1 MFENQPILILSSIF
15 ACIYTGLFIRYFII
29 SKGLF
34 SLSKFI
40 LVKFFTRTII
50 LVFFLFLLNIMN
62 NNNEKTI
69 NTEQV
74 YITTTNQTIKLSNKD
89 LINRIQESIKLNTKI
104 NRVGLLYSNVFG
116 HYLIIPTMQKV
127 DFLNYINRF
136 EIKNL
141 PKLKI
146 NKIPESRIYLYQTS
160 DENTSE
166 NNNIIY
172 KISSYF
178 NLYIISKL
186 RIYLLI
192 LIIFL
197 LGIDLLFVR
206 KNIKS

>member
-1 MFENQPILILSSIF
+1 
-15 ACIYTGLFIRYFII
+15 
-29 SKGLF
+29 
-34 SLSKFI
+34 
-40 LVKFFTRTII
+40 
-50 LVFFLFLLNIMN
+50 MN